1 MLVKV
6 GPRGQIT
13 IPKNLRESLGI
24 KPGDNVAIVQD
35 GDFLKLQPVTKT
47 LYDLVGSIKTK
58 KPLDWDE
65 IQETV
70 KQKVATRLMESPED
84 E

>member
-35 GDFLKLQPVTKT
+35 GNFLKLQPVTKT
-47 LYDLVGSIKTK
+47 LYDLAGSIKTK

-65 IQETV
+65 IQEIV
-70 KQKVATRLMESPED
+70 KQNVATRIMESMED

>member
-1 MLVKV
+1 MLVRV

-13 IPKNLRESLGI
+13 IPKTLRDSLGI

-58 KPLDWDE
+58 APLDWDE
-65 IQETV
+65 IQEIV
-70 KQKVATRLMESPED
+70 KYDVAKQIMDSID
-84 E
+84 DD

>member
-13 IPKNLRESLGI
+13 IPKTLRESLGI

-47 LYDLVGSIKTK
+47 LYDLVGSVRAK

-65 IQETV
+65 IREII
-70 KQKVATRLMESPED
+70 KNDVANRVMESMD
-84 E
+84 DA